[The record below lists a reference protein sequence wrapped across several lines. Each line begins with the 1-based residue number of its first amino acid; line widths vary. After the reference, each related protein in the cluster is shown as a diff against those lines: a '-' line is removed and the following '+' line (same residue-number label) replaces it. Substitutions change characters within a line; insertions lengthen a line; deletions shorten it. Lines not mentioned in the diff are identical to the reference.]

1 MILIES
7 LQRRGVRFNL
17 QMVLQ
22 LVSLAVVRRERA
34 AAVPML
40 PFAHSL
46 EGLAVTQTSQG
57 LILSSLR

>member
-1 MILIES
+1 
-7 LQRRGVRFNL
+7 
-17 QMVLQ
+17 MVLQ
-22 LVSLAVVRRERA
+22 LVNLAVVRRERA